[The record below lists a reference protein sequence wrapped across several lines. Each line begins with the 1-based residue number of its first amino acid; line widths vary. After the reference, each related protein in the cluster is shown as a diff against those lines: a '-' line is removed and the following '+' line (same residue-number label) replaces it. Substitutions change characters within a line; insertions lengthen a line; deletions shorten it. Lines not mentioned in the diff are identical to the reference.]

1 MSEYLVEMRGIKKS
15 FGRVQALKGV
25 DFWVKRNEIV
35 GLLGDNGAGKS
46 TLIKIL
52 VGYYRPDEG
61 EIYFEGRKVS
71 FKSPWD
77 SRKLGIETV
86 YQDLALVNLMP
97 IWRNFFL
104 GREVMKGPFGTLD
117 VKRMKKITIEALK
130 DIGIFVRSPDETV
143 AFLSGGER
151 QAIAIAR
158 AIHFGAK
165 LLILDE
171 PTAALSVGETQRVL
185 EHILEAKRRGIAVIF
200 ITHSIYHVYEVADR
214 FVLLEKGEKIGDLEK
229 SETTPEKIMEII
241 AASSVGTMSR

>member
-15 FGRVQALKGV
+15 FGRIQALKGV
-25 DFWVKRNEIV
+25 DFYVKRQEIV

-52 VGYYRPDEG
+52 VGYYQPDEG
-61 EIYFEGRKVS
+61 EIYFEGKKVS

-77 SRKLGIETV
+77 SRKVGVETV

-104 GREVMKGPFGTLD
+104 GREIVRKIGPIKFLE
-117 VKRMKKITIEALK
+117 VKKMKKIAKEVLK
-130 DIGIFVRSPDETV
+130 DVGITIRSPDETV

-151 QAIAIAR
+151 QAVAIAR
-158 AIHFGAK
+158 AMYFGAK

-171 PTAALSVGETQRVL
+171 PTAALSVGETRKVL
-185 EHILEAKRRGIAVIF
+185 EHILEVKKRGVSVIF
-200 ITHSIYHVYEVADR
+200 ITHNIYHVYEVADR
-214 FVLLEKGEKIGDLEK
+214 LVLLEKGEKIGDYNKEDI
-229 SETTPEKIMEII
+229 TPEKVMDII
-241 AASSVGTMSR
+241 AAAAGVVK